1 MIGTLRETE
10 LHAAL
15 KRHFARPKINWRSRS
30 MATSPTSCATT
41 K

>member
-15 KRHFARPKINWRSRS
+15 KRHFARLQDHLADEPVGR
-30 MATSPTSCATT
+30 
-41 K
+41 